1 MNCPLDFEG
10 IKNSVTRVPTMMMMF
25 LYIAYEIT
33 NFLKII
39 CKTFVFINK
48 FLLFYIQL
56 VFAQTCHLI
65 KQFYLFE

>member
-10 IKNSVTRVPTMMMMF
+10 TKNSVTRVPTMMMMF
-25 LYIAYEIT
+25 FYIAYEIA

-56 VFAQTCHLI
+56 VFSQTCHLI